1 MPQTVDVG
9 SVLGGRYKVTGHVT
23 TSADDD
29 LVLDGVDQVLNRGV
43 SILVAGSDNAEQVA
57 ASAREIATGERPGH
71 VQVLDLGL
79 ADNRTYL
86 ITNQTSAADLLD
98 LVVAANPPYVEPFY
112 TDTLG
117 TEIFGQPRST
127 EPEPYDDRY
136 EPARYDDVEQGSP
149 QPAPAPG
156 PRRGPVVPP
165 PPTVPPKSAGQQKTP
180 DTAGGSAGAAAG
192 GAAARGAATG
202 SAATGENTR
211 RGPQQHEPKVTLWDQ
226 DEYARH
232 DEDNSNKAAAPT
244 AAGGAAAAG
253 AGAGRSAGTGAAGS
267 SRPAS
272 RFPAAARGSG
282 AAYAYEEEEDRRKK
296 PAFTRWLVGGVLAVL
311 LIVAVVLAVGQLG
324 TMFQPTASDNPGS
337 EQNAAPDQGEPQ
349 GGNDAEAS
357 EGEESSSPSPSPS
370 ETEDQGPDPVAT
382 NVTRLVPDSPDL
394 DSGNDDLL
402 PQTIDGNP
410 VTAWNSLLYAN
421 DTFGGF
427 ASNMALVVE
436 LEQSAPVTQVQLEQ
450 LNGSGGSFQ
459 ILLNDSPSLDGAQQ
473 VAQGSF
479 TAPSITL
486 PVPEQEGEPRTAQYV
501 IINFT
506 ELPQLANSSGP
517 YPWGIKLAEINIS

>member
-1 MPQTVDVG
+1 MPQPVDVG
-9 SVLGGRYKVTGHVT
+9 SILGGRYKVTNHVT

-136 EPARYDDVEQGSP
+136 EPARYEDVEQGP
-149 QPAPAPG
+149 PKQTPG
-156 PRRGPVVPP
+156 TGARRGPVVPP
-165 PPTVPPKSAGQQKTP
+165 PPSVPPKSAGQHPQTTREDAP
-180 DTAGGSAGAAAG
+180 AGSAGATASGAG
-192 GAAARGAATG
+192 QGQTARR
-202 SAATGENTR
+202 S
-211 RGPQQHEPKVTLWDQ
+211 PQQHEPKVTLWDQ

-232 DEDNSNKAAAPT
+232 EDEDNRATAPAAAGA
-244 AAGGAAAAG
+244 AAGVGAGAAAA
-253 AGAGRSAGTGAAGS
+253 RSTGSNGTGSG
-267 SRPAS
+267 RPAS

-282 AAYAYEEEEDRRKK
+282 VAYAHDEEEDERKK
-296 PAFTRWLVGGVLAVL
+296 PAFTRWLVGGVLAIL
-311 LIVAVVLAVGQLG
+311 LIAAVVLAVGQLG
-324 TMFQPTASDNPGS
+324 SMFQPTASDNPGS
-337 EQNAAPDQGEPQ
+337 EQNAPQNTEEPQ
-349 GGNDAEAS
+349 AEDDSAES
-357 EGEESSSPSPSPS
+357 SGEESSSPSPSPS
-370 ETEDQGPDPVAT
+370 ATQDQGVEPVAT
-382 NVTRLVPDSPDL
+382 NVTRLVPDAPNL
-394 DSGNDDLL
+394 DAGNDDLL

-436 LEQSAPVTQVQLEQ
+436 LEQPSEVTEVQLEQ

-459 ILLNDSPSLDGAQQ
+459 ILLNDSPSLEGAQQ

-486 PVPEQEGEPRTAQYV
+486 PIPEQEGEPREAQYV

-506 ELPQLANSSGP
+506 ELPQLANSNGP